1 LSKTGKEDNLAAF
14 TLTLGAWIMERIEAA
29 ILRTILYADVFQFP
43 LRLTEI
49 HRFLIHDEAT
59 PLAEI
64 EACLQA
70 SPNLNSVLHCEA
82 GYYCLKGGQ
91 ALLDKRQERENHT
104 KLLMN
109 SAYRYGK
116 WFAAIPFVR
125 MVALTG
131 ALAVRNPASLQDD
144 FDYMLVTSA
153 GRVWTARLFAVVVVR
168 LVRFLG
174 RELCPNYVLADNQLL
189 QKRQDTFIAHEIAQM
204 QPIYGAE
211 IYRLML
217 QENAWAKAYLP
228 NLDAYEG
235 KSENALPVKKALEW
249 LLGGWFGNR
258 LEQWE
263 YKRKQHKFAPETERE
278 GSAAQIDQ
286 SQAKGHFKDNGHPI
300 LEQYYSR
307 LREYGLMDE
316 AELSEVM
323 GNG

>member
-1 LSKTGKEDNLAAF
+1 MD
-14 TLTLGAWIMERIEAA
+14 MERIEAA

-49 HRFLIHDEAT
+49 HRFLIHDEAA
-59 PLAEI
+59 PLSEI
-64 EACLQA
+64 ESCLTS
-70 SPNLNSVLHCEA
+70 SPRLTTVLHCEA
-82 GYYCLKGGQ
+82 GYYCLKGKQ
-91 ALLDKRQERENHT
+91 VLLSKRQERENHT
-104 KLLMN
+104 KALME
-109 SAYRYGK
+109 SAYRYGN

-131 ALAVRNPASLQDD
+131 ALAVRSPASLADD
-144 FDYMLVTSA
+144 FDYMLVTST

-168 LVRFLG
+168 LVRLLG

-189 QKRQDTFIAHEIAQM
+189 QARQDTFVAHEIAQM

-211 IYRLML
+211 LYRLML

-228 NLDAYEG
+228 NLEAYVDSHEA
-235 KSENALPVKKALEW
+235 SLPLKKALEW
-249 LLGGWFGNR
+249 LFGGWLGDR
-258 LEQWE
+258 LEAWE
-263 YKRKQHKFAPETERE
+263 FSRKRQKFAAETERE

-316 AELSEVM
+316 AMEVYSSQ
-323 GNG
+323 

>member
-1 LSKTGKEDNLAAF
+1 MD
-14 TLTLGAWIMERIEAA
+14 MERIEAA

-43 LRLTEI
+43 LRSTEI

-59 PLAEI
+59 PLSEI
-64 EACLQA
+64 ERCLQT
-70 SPNLNSVLHCEA
+70 SSHLNAVLHCEA

-91 ALLDKRQERENHT
+91 ALLSKRQERENHT

-109 SAYRYGK
+109 SAYRYGN

-131 ALAVRNPASLQDD
+131 ALAVRNPASLTDD

-189 QKRQDTFIAHEIAQM
+189 QARQDTFIAHEIAQM
-204 QPIYGAE
+204 QPIYGAAL
-211 IYRLML
+211 YRLML
-217 QENAWAKAYLP
+217 HENSWAKVYLP
-228 NLDAYEG
+228 NLDAYES
-235 KSENALPVKKALEW
+235 KPEATLPLKKALEW
-249 LLGGWFGNR
+249 LFGGWLGDK
-258 LEQWE
+258 LEAWE
-263 YKRKQHKFAPETERE
+263 FSRKSQKFATETERE

-300 LEQYYSR
+300 LEQYYAR
-307 LREYGLMDE
+307 LREYGLME
-316 AELSEVM
+316 EMLVQS
-323 GNG
+323 